1 MSETTKRNWEV
12 IGLTPENTVVIQV
25 KGRTSPTDTGE
36 GPAEFLVEYLTRA
49 ERGILR
55 RGLTNAD
62 NNRTSPRGATMRI
75 ATGAIA
81 IVCTAIMLSTAAHAS
96 SVKEGAKPVTVNAAV
111 TAPNTTSTG
120 GSPVSAPHATVSL
133 DDIALSIEDVTVDP
147 DDLVSDSVREPE
159 GVATTSI
166 DTVSGPRG
174 ILPLVTGA
182 VK

>member
-25 KGRTSPTDTGE
+25 KGRHGPTDTGD
-36 GPAEFLVEYLTRA
+36 GPAEFLVEYLTRT

-62 NNRTSPRGATMRI
+62 NNRKSPRGATMRI
-75 ATGAIA
+75 ASTAIA
-81 IVCTAIMLSTAAHAS
+81 ICAGIMLSNTAIAGPIKS
-96 SVKEGAKPVTVNAAV
+96 GATPVTVNAAV
-111 TAPNTTSTG
+111 AAPNTTSTG
-120 GSPVSAPHATVSL
+120 GSPADAPRATLSL

-166 DTVSGPRG
+166 DTVSGPHG
-174 ILPLVTGA
+174 IAPVVTGA